1 MEVPDIQNIQSVPNT
16 NIGHQIVHDK
26 VCFISYNSRGF
37 SESQQQVLSMI
48 TSSNIVGD
56 KLPIVCNQENFILK
70 GNTYKILQTL
80 PKFHVIINSAVKDDL
95 NTGRPKGGMFI
106 AIPDSIKNLVKD
118 VSPGHW
124 RLQAVTITSSSSKTL
139 LINSYFPTDNRTEN
153 TQEAFEILDIIKN
166 IIETHPCDS
175 VVWAGDLNA
184 DFSRNSAHVQLVK
197 DTMQELNIS
206 SAWDKFE
213 ADFTCYGEVGGVTRT
228 STIDHISYSE
238 GLAAALSDAGVLHL
252 VENRSDH
259 CPIYAVFDSI
269 TVQKDAVKNVDKVAK
284 PSWKRASD
292 IQKSEYSNKL
302 EQKLCQLNIPASI
315 TECRD
320 VNCKIEQHMEEA
332 DKLMEEVLYTVQEVA
347 EGCLPCPKGG
357 KEKVKAMPGWNES
370 VKPLR
375 EVAYFWHQVWQS
387 AGRPLNTGLHQMMKK
402 TRNIFHMAAKKCRRA
417 EEKISKNKLLQACI
431 SGEGN
436 IFKEIKAM
444 RKTKQVVANSI
455 DGVTDNISEHFKNI
469 YSELFNSVEDADNM
483 AKVSEAV
490 ANKVESKDIEDIEK
504 VTPEILKKAAARLK
518 PGKSDSVFTFSSD
531 CIKVN
536 SERLAV
542 LLAAVFQSF
551 LIHGHVT
558 RFLLLATLVPIIKDK
573 LGSIS
578 TSKNYRSIAI
588 SSVILKLID
597 WIIIILFG
605 STFGLNDLQFAY
617 QPGVSGNMCSWAI
630 METVDYFLRNG
641 SEVFACTMD
650 MSKAFDVTTH
660 SKMFMKM
667 ITGNDTGKG
676 LSITFIRLLIDIYTK
691 QFANVRWG
699 NAEVSSFFPMKNGVR
714 QGAVLSAI
722 AYCFYMENMFK
733 ILKKK
738 RSGCWINGIYLGLFG
753 YSDDNYALAPTIS
766 ALNDMMETI
775 SDYAIEHN
783 LRFSTDPNPRKCK
796 TKVMAFLKKPRPLP
810 QVFLGK
816 VALPW
821 VNQCTHLG
829 NTIRNVSDGFQEDM
843 KIKRARYISKN
854 VEINQEFYFA
864 AGETRVKVNRIW
876 NTHFSGS
883 PLWNLFSPGAERIV
897 SSYNR
902 SIKCMLK
909 LPLATHRYLLE
920 PLSSEKPAM
929 AILADRFLSFMDN
942 IEKSDKL
949 VIKMLRKEAM
959 RDVRTTTGAN
969 YRGIMLLT
977 DESSIKK
984 VNRESMKKMKFYNVE
999 EDNLWKVQIAADL
1012 LNVRDGITEV
1022 DGFEKEEMSAL
1033 LNHICVS

>member
-1 MEVPDIQNIQSVPNT
+1 M
-16 NIGHQIVHDK
+16 
-26 VCFISYNSRGF
+26 
-37 SESQQQVLSMI
+37 
-48 TSSNIVGD
+48 
-56 KLPIVCNQENFILK
+56 
-70 GNTYKILQTL
+70 
-80 PKFHVIINSAVKDDL
+80 
-95 NTGRPKGGMFI
+95 
-106 AIPDSIKNLVKD
+106 
-118 VSPGHW
+118 
-124 RLQAVTITSSSSKTL
+124 
-139 LINSYFPTDNRTEN
+139 INSYFPTDNRTDN
-153 TQEAFEILDIIKN
+153 TQEALEILDIIKN
-166 IIETHPCDS
+166 VIESHPCDS

-184 DFSRNSAHVQLVK
+184 DFTRNSAHARLVK
-197 DTMQELNIS
+197 ETMEEMNIS
-206 SAWDKFE
+206 SAWEKFE
-213 ADFTCYGEVGGVTRT
+213 TDFTYCSEIGGVTRT

-238 GLAAALSDAGVLHL
+238 GLADAVSDAGVLHL

-259 CPIYAVFDSI
+259 SPIYAVFNSI
-269 TVQKDAVKNVDKVAK
+269 TVQKDASKHVEKIAK
-284 PSWKRASD
+284 PSWKRATD
-292 IQKSEYSNKL
+292 NQKHEYCYKL
-302 EQKLCQLNIPASI
+302 EEKLNQISTPDSI
-315 TECRD
+315 TKCRD
-320 VNCKIEQHMEEA
+320 VKCKNKQHMEEA
-332 DKLMEEVLYTVQEVA
+332 DKLMEEVLETVQEVA

-375 EVAYFWHQVWQS
+375 ETAYFWHQIWQS
-387 AGRPLNTGLHQMMKK
+387 AGRPINTELHQIMKK

-417 EEKISKNKLLQACI
+417 EEKIKKNKLLQACI

-436 IFKEIKAM
+436 IFQEIKAM
-444 RKTKQVVANSI
+444 RKTKQLVANSI
-455 DGVTDNISEHFKNI
+455 DGETDNIAEHFKNI
-469 YSELFNSVEDADNM
+469 YSDLFNSVEDANDM
-483 AKVSEAV
+483 AKVSEV
-490 ANKVESKDIEDIEK
+490 ITSKVQPKDVGDIEK
-504 VTPEILKKAAARLK
+504 VTPEIVKKAAARLK

-531 CIKVN
+531 CIKVD
-536 SERLAV
+536 SERLTI

-578 TSKNYRSIAI
+578 ISKNYRSIAI

-630 METVDYFLRNG
+630 METVDYYLRHD

-676 LSITFIRLLIDIYTK
+676 LSITFVRLLVNIYTE

-699 NAEVSSFFPMKNGVR
+699 NGEVSSVFPMRNGVR
-714 QGAVLSAI
+714 QGAILSAI
-722 AYCFYMENMFK
+722 AYCFYMENLFK
-733 ILKKK
+733 ILEKK
-738 RSGCWINGIYLGLFG
+738 RSGCWINGVYLGLFG
-753 YSDDNYALAPTIS
+753 YSDDNYALAPSIS

-775 SDYAIEHN
+775 SEYAVEHN

-810 QVFLGK
+810 QVYLGQ

-821 VNQCTHLG
+821 VSQCTHLG
-829 NTIRNVSDGFQEDM
+829 NTIKNVSDGFQEDI

-864 AGETRVKVNRIW
+864 AGATRVQVNRIW

-883 PLWNLFSPGAERIV
+883 PIWNLFSPGAEQMV
-897 SSYNR
+897 GSYNR
-902 SIKCMLK
+902 SIKCMLQ
-909 LPLATHRYLLE
+909 LPLATHRYMLE
-920 PLSSEKPAM
+920 PLSGEKPAM
-929 AILADRFLSFMDN
+929 AILADRFLSFMDS

-949 VIKMLRKEAM
+949 AIKMLRKEAM
-959 RDVRTTTGAN
+959 KDVRSTTGAN
-969 YRGIMLLT
+969 YRGIMMLT
-977 DESSIKK
+977 GESSIYK
-984 VNRESMKKMKFYNVE
+984 VNRKSLEKMKVYEVKDE
-999 EDNLWKVQIAADL
+999 NLWKVNIAADL
-1012 LNVRDGITEV
+1012 LNIRDGIMEI
-1022 DGFEKEEMSAL
+1022 DEFEKEDMAAL
-1033 LNHICVS
+1033 LHNICVS